1 MPAIRIHL
9 IGLSIIFGFI
19 LHTPVHAAA
28 PVKNPYLKMLVQQ
41 AQQEQLSE
49 KKSWRRL
56 GHYKTNLFN
65 GFTSEAD
72 GRAFFIAPNGKTD
85 PGAELAATLKSFFKN
100 PENLQGKAEHP
111 QCNFPAR
118 YKWLKKELA
127 FDPRQLPEQPC
138 VRLQNWLKQLDS
150 KKITLI
156 FASSYMSNPASMFGH
171 TLLRIDSDHL
181 DKRGKLLNYG
191 VNYAA
196 NPDTTNAVLYALKG
210 LVGLFHGTFTVFPYY
225 IKVQEYSNW
234 ESRDLWEYELNLT
247 PDQVNT
253 LLLHLWELGGTYFDY
268 YYFDENCSYHLLSLL
283 EVANPELELTDQFFY
298 SVLPTQTIK
307 ILMEQEGL
315 VAKVEYRPSIL
326 SRMKSKKE
334 KMVPEEKQWL
344 HRIVDDPELVKNK
357 AFQKRTVPSK
367 ALILDSYLDYLQYI
381 GMQREKENPDQ
392 PLLISHSILLERS
405 RLKYKQPNQKVIAF
419 STRPELG
426 HGSDRVRYALG
437 LNDDELFQEIGYR
450 PTLHDLLAK
459 DLGYGKDSQILF
471 FDLKLRYY
479 YESKKYRLDSYR
491 LIDIISLTPYDPI
504 FTKPSWKLNL
514 GFDTLR
520 DIDCDHCNSFKG
532 NGGYGYSYKSSRQSP
547 FLFFAMVDV
556 TGETSGHLEKNYR
569 LGGGATGG
577 VLIDFTEDWRLQIS
591 GDYKRFPLGHESETY
606 QLSVRQRFSVAQ
618 NLDLRLE
625 YRRIEHRDEGIF
637 SVNVYF

>member
-1 MPAIRIHL
+1 MHSIRIHL
-9 IGLSIIFGFI
+9 IGLSIIFSFI
-19 LHTPVHAAA
+19 LHTPVHATD
-28 PVKNPYLKMLVQQ
+28 PVQDSYLKILIQQ
-41 AQQEQLSE
+41 ARQQHLAQ

-56 GHYKTNLFN
+56 GHYKKNLF
-65 GFTSEAD
+65 GDFTSEAD
-72 GRAFFIAPNGKTD
+72 GKAFFIAPHGKTD
-85 PGAELAATLKSFFKN
+85 PEAELAATLKSFFKN
-100 PENLQGKAEHP
+100 PNDLKGKVEHP

-118 YKWLKKELA
+118 YKWLKRELT
-127 FDPRQLPEQPC
+127 FDPRQLPEHPC
-138 VRLQNWLKQLDS
+138 HRLNNWLKQLDP

-156 FASSYMSNPASMFGH
+156 FASSYMNNPASMFGH
-171 TLLRIDSDHL
+171 TLLRIDSDRL

-210 LVGLFHGTFTVFPYY
+210 LVGLFPGTFTVFPYY

-283 EVANPELELTDQFFY
+283 EVANPELEMTDHFFH

-307 ILMEQEGL
+307 LLMEQKGL

-326 SRMKSKKE
+326 SQMKNKKE
-334 KMVPEEKQWL
+334 QMAPDEKQWL
-344 HRIVDDPELVKNK
+344 HRIVDDPKLVRNA
-357 AFQKRTVPSK
+357 AFQQRTVPSK
-367 ALILDSYLDYLQYI
+367 ALILDGYLDYLQYI
-381 GMQREKENPDQ
+381 GMQREEENPDQ
-392 PLLISHSILLERS
+392 PLLIPHSILLERS
-405 RLKYKQPNQKVIAF
+405 RLKYKQPNSKIIPF

-426 HGSDRVRYALG
+426 HGSDRVRQAIG
-437 LNDDELFQEIGYR
+437 INDDEVFQEIGYR

-504 FTKPSWKLNL
+504 FAKPSWKLNL

-532 NGGYGYSYKSSRQSP
+532 NGGYGYSYKASIQSP

-556 TGETSGHLEKNYR
+556 TGETSGNLESNYR

-591 GDYKRFPLGHESETY
+591 GDYKRFPLGHESETW

-625 YRRIEHRDEGIF
+625 YRRVEHRDEGIF